1 MTITYKLHN
10 TAIADETPKLSTILL
25 KEDGKVKTS
34 IPIYTDNTDYK
45 IYLKWKEAG
54 NTPEAA
60 D

>member
-1 MTITYKLHN
+1 MKLHN

-34 IPIYTDNTDYK
+34 IPIDTDNTDYK